1 MHTFIIPRPSG
12 QGALSDLPLEQM
24 SRLADMPEKRLML
37 AVLLDAIIQLRR
49 PGSTGAAEAA
59 AWIAGDGAADQPFS
73 FRALCEALGLDPAY
87 LTRGVYAWA
96 RRENPTISSRAL
108 RRPQGRALR
117 VSAHR
122 RDTGAMA
129 AL

>member
-1 MHTFIIPRPSG
+1 MHISMVPRSSG
-12 QGALSDLPLEQM
+12 QGALGDLPLEHM
-24 SRLADMPEKRLML
+24 SRFADMPEKRLML

-49 PGSTGAAEAA
+49 TGSTGAVEAA
-59 AWIAGDGAADQPFS
+59 AWIAADGAADEPFS
-73 FRALCEALGLDPAY
+73 FRAVCEALGLDPVY

-96 RRENPTISSRAL
+96 RRDGPAVSSRAI

-122 RDTGAMA
+122 RDTGAIA

>member
-1 MHTFIIPRPSG
+1 MHSLAILRSG
-12 QGALSDLPLEQM
+12 AGDALDDFPLEHM

-49 PGSTGAAEAA
+49 PGSTGAVEAA
-59 AWIAGDGAADQPFS
+59 AWIAGEHAPDQPFS
-73 FRALCEALGLDPAY
+73 FRALCEALGLDPTY

-96 RRENPTISSRAL
+96 RRESRDGGARML
-108 RRPQGRALR
+108 RRSQGRALR
-117 VSAHR
+117 LSAR
-122 RDTGAMA
+122 GRAPRAVA

>member
-1 MHTFIIPRPSG
+1 MHTSMVPQSSG
-12 QGALSDLPLEQM
+12 QGALGDLPLEYM

-49 PGSTGAAEAA
+49 PGSTGAVEAA
-59 AWIAGDGAADQPFS
+59 AWIAGEGAADGPFA
-73 FRALCEALGLDPAY
+73 FRALCEALGLDPVY

-96 RRENPTISSRAL
+96 RRDSAVSSRAL

-129 AL
+129 AV

>member
-1 MHTFIIPRPSG
+1 
-12 QGALSDLPLEQM
+12 M

-49 PGSTGAAEAA
+49 PGSTGAIEAA
-59 AWIAGDGAADQPFS
+59 SWIAGEREPDQPFS

-96 RRENPTISSRAL
+96 RRESPNGGTRML
-108 RRPQGRALR
+108 RRSQGRALR
-117 VSAHR
+117 LSAR
-122 RDTGAMA
+122 GRNASAVA